1 MHFFDSTRAL
11 TLLPSL
17 LLLLL
22 DDEAEKGEDLEEL
35 EEDELEVDNDDD
47 VEVLTSAP
55 KAASVAAAAGASSRT
70 GRVVTLQPPFAEV
83 WHPIYIKAVYTD
95 HSMHQHQI
103 ILILLPRGVGHT
115 KTEGLGLFLPAVDVL
130 GVTIPYPEW
139 IMTQEFLKHLKREM
153 KKGTQAAVDHFLQ
166 ENDILILMQH
176 AVKKQMSLKNPHGN
190 ALKATAHIKLDMAV
204 KPLSDSE
211 WSFFGDN
218 HGVRMLWVDLLEA
231 SVDPA
236 TAVKN
241 VNLA

>member
-1 MHFFDSTRAL
+1 M
-11 TLLPSL
+11 
-17 LLLLL
+17 
-22 DDEAEKGEDLEEL
+22 EEEL
-35 EEDELEVDNDDD
+35 EEDELEVDDDDDD
-47 VEVLTSAP
+47 VEVLPSAP

-70 GRVVTLQPPFAEV
+70 GTVVTLQPTGEGV

-103 ILILLPRGVGHT
+103 ILILLPGGVGHT
-115 KTEGLGLFLPAVDVL
+115 KTEGLGLFLPSVDVL

-139 IMTQEFLKHLKREM
+139 IMKQEFLKHLKREM
-153 KKGTQAAVDHFLQ
+153 KKGTQAVVDRMLQ
-166 ENDILILMQH
+166 EDDIVAAADLEDEFEENFILMQH
-176 AVKKQMSLKNPHGN
+176 AVKKQMSLKNPRGN
-190 ALKATAHIKLDMAV
+190 VLKATAYIKLDMAV

-231 SVDPA
+231 SVDPV

-241 VNLA
+241 VNLAKEDK